1 MNRVVGMKQKRLVRG
16 LAKGLAG
23 ATIAALIL
31 AGCGN
36 ANGGTNNGTNKVDD
50 SSATAAGKLK
60 VLATFYPMVEFTRQV
75 AGEHADVVGLV
86 PTGTEP
92 HDWEPT
98 PKDVVAIQEADLFI
112 YNGLVEGWAEKTLE
126 SAKSDKRI
134 DVKTI
139 EGLNLIE
146 GSADHD
152 HHHDHANEEQ
162 DHDHDHDHATEDHDH
177 EHATEE
183 HDHDHSADS
192 HDEHHDN
199 DGHAHKDEAAETVT
213 ATDDH
218 HADEHKK
225 ADADT
230 GVAANE
236 DQHEHAH
243 EDGEH
248 ALDPHVWLSPALAQQ
263 QVRHIQAGLTQADPA
278 HKDDYQK
285 NADAY
290 IKKLEALDAK
300 YKEQLSQ
307 TKRKDFIT
315 QHAAFGYLAKQYGLT
330 QIPIAGLSP
339 EQEPSADEMA
349 KVVAFAREHQ
359 VKTIFFETLVDP
371 KIAQTIADEI
381 GAKTDVLNPLE
392 GLTDEDINKGLDYIS
407 IMELNLA
414 GLVKA
419 LNE

>member
-1 MNRVVGMKQKRLVRG
+1 MKRLVDMKQQSLAKG

-23 ATIAALIL
+23 VTIAALIL

-36 ANGGTNNGTNKVDD
+36 ANSRTDNASNKVND
-50 SSATAAGKLK
+50 SKTEAAGKLK

-75 AGEHADVVGLV
+75 AGEHADVAGLV
-86 PTGTEP
+86 PTGVEP

-98 PKDVVAIQEADLFI
+98 PKDVAAIQEADVFI

-126 SAKSDKRI
+126 SAKSDKRV

-152 HHHDHANEEQ
+152 HHHDH
-162 DHDHDHDHATEDHDH
+162 DHNDATEEHDYDH
-177 EHATEE
+177 ENDHNHDHATEE
-183 HDHDHSADS
+183 HDHDGNHDHDHDATEEHDHNHST
-192 HDEHHDN
+192 
-199 DGHAHKDEAAETVT
+199 DGH
-213 ATDDH
+213 
-218 HADEHKK
+218 
-225 ADADT
+225 T
-230 GVAANE
+230 G

-263 QVRHIQAGLTQADPA
+263 QVRHIQAGLSQADPA

-290 IKKLEALDAK
+290 IKKLEALNEK
-300 YKEQLSQ
+300 YKAELSQ
-307 TKRKDFIT
+307 SKRKDFIT
-315 QHAAFGYLAKQYGLT
+315 QHAAFGYLAKEYGLT
-330 QIPIAGLSP
+330 QVPIAGLSP
-339 EQEPSADEMA
+339 EQEPSADVMA
-349 KVVAFAREHQ
+349 KVVAFAKEHQ

-392 GLTDEDINKGLDYIS
+392 GLTDEDISKGLDYIS

>member
-1 MNRVVGMKQKRLVRG
+1 MNRVVGMKQKSLARG
-16 LAKGLAG
+16 LVKGLAG
-23 ATIAALIL
+23 ITIAALIL

-36 ANGGTNNGTNKVDD
+36 ANGGSKSANSSNIVDD
-50 SSATAAGKLK
+50 SSTTATGKLK

-86 PTGTEP
+86 PTGMEP

-98 PKDVVAIQEADLFI
+98 PKDVAAIQEADVFI

-126 SAKSDKRI
+126 SAKSDRRVDIKA
-134 DVKTI
+134 I
-139 EGLNLIE
+139 EGLELIE

-152 HHHDHANEEQ
+152 HSHH
-162 DHDHDHDHATEDHDH
+162 HDHDHDHATE
-177 EHATEE
+177 E
-183 HDHDHSADS
+183 HDHGHSADD
-192 HDEHHDN
+192 HDEHQHD
-199 DGHAHKDEAAETVT
+199 DGHAHKDEAAKT
-213 ATDDH
+213 AATEEDH
-218 HADEHKK
+218 HADEHNH
-225 ADADT
+225 ADADAK
-230 GVAANE
+230 VAANE
-236 DQHEHAH
+236 EGHDHEHGH
-243 EDGEH
+243 EHEEH

-263 QVRHIQAGLTQADPA
+263 QVRHIQAGLSQADPA

-290 IKKLEALDAK
+290 IKKLEALDEK
-300 YKEQLSQ
+300 YKAELSQ
-307 TKRKDFIT
+307 TKRKDFIA

-349 KVVAFAREHQ
+349 KVVVFAREHQ

-392 GLTDEDINKGLDYIS
+392 GLTDEDISKGLDYIS

-414 GLVKA
+414 ALVKA